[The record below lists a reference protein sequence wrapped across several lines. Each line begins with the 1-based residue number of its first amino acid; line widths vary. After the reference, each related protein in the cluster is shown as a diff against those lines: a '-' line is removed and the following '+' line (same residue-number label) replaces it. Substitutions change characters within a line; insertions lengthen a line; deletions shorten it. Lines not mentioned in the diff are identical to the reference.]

1 MKTENSR
8 INTTLHGLWWAW
20 SLVGFLNHLLT
31 LYLSFT
37 VTKALF
43 TTSLPY
49 LLYIHL
55 TFEGQITVIPSGPHC
70 ASIQSKER
78 PSPCTASVQSKW
90 EHPGLDPWGYVLQ
103 QVSTSLLLCTSS
115 NYVAFTNAPHS
126 AYMMETTL
134 GATHLIPQ
142 TLISWHKLVRTE

>member
-8 INTTLHGLWWAW
+8 ITPHCMAFDELDI
-20 SLVGFLNHLLT
+20 SLVFSIIYSPCTFLL
-31 LYLSFT
+31 T

-78 PSPCTASVQSKW
+78 PSPCTASVQSKR
-90 EHPGLDPWGYVLQ
+90 EHPGLDPWGYVPQ

-134 GATHLIPQ
+134 GATHLIHTNPYFLAQ
-142 TLISWHKLVRTE
+142 ARQN